1 MVVIDFMPIDYD
13 SFDFEGRN
21 YIKVT
26 GKTSQE
32 KRAVVIDKCDVYFW
46 AILKEKISDKKAEE
60 VAKELL
66 EITIKDD
73 SRPAKVIKTEIKS
86 KKFLGKEIKV
96 IKIFISN
103 HKDAGKLSE
112 KISKEYDK
120 EIEKIRELDINYI
133 TRYIMEKQLIPSYWY
148 KLEGEEISN
157 SGEFGSIGS
166 GLDADII
173 IKAEKITKLE
183 SEKTNEKLFIPKI
196 LAFDLETDDFE
207 IGKGKILMISLVSE
221 GFKKVLTCK
230 KIPSMPDYVECYSN
244 ETDMIED
251 FIKYFK
257 KVNPDVLTGYFSDG
271 FDLPYLKSRC
281 EKLKIK
287 LSLGIDN
294 SIPKFSGGVNPKGR
308 ISGITHIDLYQF
320 IETAYSQYLQSETLG
335 LGDVANEL
343 LGEKKVVHEFKRSEK
358 MKEEEW
364 RNFFEYNLQDAVLTY
379 KLFMKSWPDM
389 VEFSKLMQEPLF
401 NISRDGMSANVE
413 HYIIHNLYKYNE
425 IAERKPLHDE
435 ISQRRS
441 REKYEGAFVLQ
452 PIPKL
457 YENIVMFDFTS
468 YWPSI
473 ISTFNL
479 SRSTFLGE
487 KSDKLIKDKGK
498 NALEVDT
505 GKNKYFF
512 TKEKGFFPQMLEEV
526 IKLRKQYKV
535 EYKSHPSPILKA
547 RSNAFKL
554 IANASYGYQGFF
566 GARYYCPEA
575 SASATAISRKFMKE
589 VIEKAEK
596 SGFKAIYSDTDS
608 LSLEI
613 GKKTNSQALEFLKK
627 INSELPGIME
637 LELEDFYKRGIWVT
651 TRKGEFGAKKKYALI
666 NHEGKLKIRGF
677 ETVRRDWCN
686 LARELQNKVLEKILK
701 DGNEKAALEL
711 TKQLIKQIKERKI
724 EKNKIIIRTQLKK
737 PLSEYK
743 AVTPHVTI
751 ARKMLAEGM
760 PVNQG
765 MLIEYYIAESDN
777 KKALKRD
784 RAFLPD
790 ETKPYDIDYYLK
802 NQVLPAVENIFQV
815 FNINVNDLIE
825 KQAKNQKSLAE
836 F

>member
-1 MVVIDFMPIDYD
+1 MVSIDFIPLDYD
-13 SFDFEGRN
+13 SFDFEERN
-21 YIKVT
+21 YVKIIGRT
-26 GKTSQE
+26 PSGK
-32 KRAVVIDKCDVYFW
+32 RVCLIDEYGSYFW
-46 AILKEKISDKKAEE
+46 AILKSGISEKKIKELQEKIGK
-60 VAKELL
+60 
-66 EITIKDD
+66 ITIKDGPRN
-73 SRPAKVIKTEIKS
+73 SNVIKTHLEN
-86 KKFLGKEIKV
+86 KKFLGKEVKA
-96 IKIFISN
+96 IKIIISN
-103 HKDAGKLSE
+103 YKDTQRFSE
-112 KISKEYDK
+112 KLKLQ
-120 EIEKIRELDINYI
+120 EIDKIRELDVNYI
-133 TRYIMEKQLIPSYWY
+133 TRYIIEKQLIPSYWY

-157 SGEFGSIGS
+157 SSEFGGISNN
-166 GLDADII
+166 LDCDIV
-173 IKAEKITKLE
+173 IKAEKITKIE
-183 SEKTNEKLFIPKI
+183 NEKQFIPKV

-230 KIPSMPDYVECYSN
+230 KIPSMPDYVEHYN
-244 ETDMIED
+244 DEADMLEA

-257 KVNPDVLTGYFSDG
+257 KISPDILTGYFSDS

-287 LSLGIDN
+287 LNIGIDN

-364 RNFFEYNLQDAVLTY
+364 RNFFAYNLQDAVLTY
-379 KLFMKSWPDM
+379 KLFMKAWSDM

-487 KSDKLIKDKGK
+487 KQAKDSKSK

-505 GKNKYFF
+505 GKKKYFF
-512 TKEKGFFPQMLEEV
+512 LKEKGFFPQMLEEV
-526 IKLRKQYKV
+526 IKLRKQYKS
-535 EYKSHPSPILKA
+535 EYKLHPSPILKA

-575 SASATAISRKFMKE
+575 SASATAISRKFIKE
-589 VIEKAEK
+589 VIEKAGK

-608 LSLEI
+608 ICLEMS
-613 GKKTNSQALEFLKK
+613 KKTNSQALEFLKK

-666 NHEGKLKIRGF
+666 NHEGKMKIRGF

-686 LARELQNKVLEKILK
+686 LARELQNQVLEKILK
-701 DGNEKAALEL
+701 EGNEKSALEL
-711 TKQLIKQIKERKI
+711 TKQLIKLIKERKI
-724 EKNKIIIRTQLKK
+724 ERKQIIIRTQLKK

-743 AVTPHVTI
+743 AITPHVTI

-777 KKALKRD
+777 KKALKRE

-825 KQAKNQKSLAE
+825 KQTKNQKSLSE

>member
-1 MVVIDFMPIDYD
+1 MISLDFIPIDYD

-21 YIKVT
+21 YVKIIGRT
-26 GKTSQE
+26 QSGK
-32 KRAVVIDKCDVYFW
+32 RVCVIDSFNSYFW
-46 AILKEKISDKKAEE
+46 AILKQGVNEKKIKEIQEKLEKISIKGDSRDARIIKTKAEN
-60 VAKELL
+60 
-66 EITIKDD
+66 
-73 SRPAKVIKTEIKS
+73 
-86 KKFLGKEIKV
+86 KKFLGQEVKAIKV
-96 IKIFISN
+96 IISN
-103 HKDAGKLSE
+103 YKDASKISE
-112 KISKEYDK
+112 KIKFP
-120 EIEKIRELDINYI
+120 EIEKIRELDVNYI
-133 TRYIMEKQLIPSYWY
+133 TKYIIEKNLIPSYWY
-148 KLEGEEISN
+148 KIEGEEISN
-157 SGEFGSIGS
+157 SSEFGGMANS
-166 GLDADII
+166 LDVDIV
-173 IKAEKITKLE
+173 IKSEKITKIEKNE
-183 SEKTNEKLFIPKI
+183 SEKLFAPKI
-196 LAFDLETDDFE
+196 LAFDLETEEFE
-207 IGKGKILMISLVSE
+207 IGKGKILMISMVSE
-221 GFKKVLTCK
+221 DFKKVLTCK
-230 KIPSMPDYVECYSN
+230 KIPSMPDYVKCFNSE
-244 ETDMIED
+244 EEMIES
-251 FIKYFK
+251 FIKHFK
-257 KVNPDVLTGYFSDG
+257 KISPDILTGYFSDG
-271 FDLPYLKSRC
+271 FDLPYLKARC

-294 SIPKFSGGVNPKGR
+294 SVPKFSGGINPKGR

-364 RNFFEYNLQDAVLTY
+364 RNFFVYNLQDAVLTY
-379 KLFMKSWPDM
+379 KLFLKAWPDM
-389 VEFSKLMQEPLF
+389 VEFSKLMKEPLF

-413 HYIIHNLYKYNE
+413 HYIIHNLEKYNE
-425 IAERKPLHDE
+425 ISERKPLHNE
-435 ISQRRS
+435 IAERRS

-479 SRSTFLGE
+479 SRSTYLGNKAE
-487 KSDKLIKDKGK
+487 KSMKGKDK
-498 NALEVDT
+498 NSLEVDT

-526 IKLRKQYKV
+526 IKLRKQYKS

-596 SGFKAIYSDTDS
+596 SGFKAVYSDTDS
-608 LSLEI
+608 LSLEM
-613 GKKTNSQALEFLKK
+613 GKKTNSQSLDFLKK

-666 NHEGKLKIRGF
+666 NHEGKMKIRGF

-724 EKNKIIIRTQLKK
+724 EKKALIIRTQLKK

-751 ARKMLAEGM
+751 ARKMLELGM

-765 MLIEYYIAESDN
+765 MLIEYYISESDN
-777 KKALKRD
+777 KKALKRE
-784 RAFLPD
+784 RAVLPD
-790 ETKPYDIDYYLK
+790 ETKLYDIEYYLK

-815 FNINVNDLIE
+815 FNIDVNDLIE
-825 KQAKNQKSLAE
+825 KQTKNQKSLSE